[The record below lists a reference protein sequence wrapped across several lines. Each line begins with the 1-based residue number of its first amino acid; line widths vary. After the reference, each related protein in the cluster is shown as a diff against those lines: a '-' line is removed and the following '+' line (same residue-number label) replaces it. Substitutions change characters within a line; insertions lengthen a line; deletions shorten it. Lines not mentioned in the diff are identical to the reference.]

1 MITFIL
7 LKDKLTTNS
16 DHSEVSNIDVN
27 LLKIYFSR
35 WDIREK
41 EEMKQFFEFVYHENE
56 IGNISRQELV
66 SMVPVLLL
74 VSSFIYQGSFINDF
88 TRFMNNL

>member
-1 MITFIL
+1 M
-7 LKDKLTTNS
+7 LTNC
-16 DHSEVSNIDVN
+16 
-27 LLKIYFSR
+27 FSR

-41 EEMKQFFEFVYHENE
+41 EEMKQFFEFIYNENE

-74 VSSFIYQGSFINDF
+74 VSSLYTKDCSLMRPKFLILRFLIINVKWPCIIV
-88 TRFMNNL
+88 TNHLNT